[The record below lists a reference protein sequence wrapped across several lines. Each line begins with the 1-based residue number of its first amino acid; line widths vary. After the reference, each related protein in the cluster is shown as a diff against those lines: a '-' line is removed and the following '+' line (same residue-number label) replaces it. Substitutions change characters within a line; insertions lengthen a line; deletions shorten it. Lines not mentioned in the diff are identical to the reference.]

1 VIKLTR
7 CLCVFASR
15 KFRLITGWLLVIF
28 LFTSLEVAL
37 NMNESCILCAGKLES
52 PFQLE
57 NMPASAQGFSGT
69 AEQALSDSL
78 SMDVYDCPHCGLV
91 QYTGPLV
98 PYYKEVIRST
108 RLSPSMFAFRREQ
121 FQDLIERFD
130 VQTIFELGAGSGEY
144 LDVFKDL
151 GRNTY
156 GIEGS
161 SNLVN
166 MAQEAGHLVINGFLP
181 ETDLNN
187 RFEIESCDLATSF
200 NFIEHLPD
208 PIASLRS
215 LAGFL
220 KPGGYA
226 LLEVP
231 NFDMISKFGLFNEF
245 IPDHRSY
252 FTHSSFQQLLSLS
265 GFEIVSV
272 EPVWDE
278 YIISV
283 VARKR
288 QKTDWR
294 PYSQVQ
300 SSLKKQCKSFFYG
313 TPKSQ
318 NAIWSAGHQSLATIS
333 NLGLSEMVSVIIDSS
348 TTKQDSFAPASGLPI
363 VSPDILIDGQIKTV
377 LLAAAGFNKEIAQS
391 IWDKYHS
398 DVKIG
403 YLNKGAVEIVTE

>member
-1 VIKLTR
+1 
-7 CLCVFASR
+7 
-15 KFRLITGWLLVIF
+15 
-28 LFTSLEVAL
+28 
-37 NMNESCILCAGKLES
+37 MNIYDSCIMCAGNLEN
-52 PFQLE
+52 PLQLG

-69 AEQALSDSL
+69 AEQALSASL
-78 SMDVYDCPHCGLV
+78 SMDIYDCPHCGLV

-108 RLSPSMFAFRREQ
+108 RLSPSMFIFRRKQ
-121 FQDLIERFD
+121 FQDLIKSFD

-151 GRNTY
+151 GRSTH

-161 SNLVN
+161 SKLAN
-166 MAQEAGHLVINGFLP
+166 MAQKAGHLVINGFLP
-181 ETDLNN
+181 ETNLNDK
-187 RFEIESCDLATSF
+187 FEIESCDLVTSF

-215 LAGFL
+215 LAEFL

-231 NFDMISKFGLFNEF
+231 NFDMISEFGLFNEF

-252 FTHSSFQQLLSLS
+252 FTQSSFQQLLSLS

-272 EPVWDE
+272 KTIWDH

-288 QKTDWR
+288 QQTNWR

-300 SSLKKQCKSFFYG
+300 SSLKEQCKLFFSG

-333 NLGLSEMVSVIIDSS
+333 NLSLSEMLSVIIDSS
-348 TTKQDSFAPASGLPI
+348 TAKQGRYAPASGLPI

-377 LLAAAGFNKEIAQS
+377 LLAAAGFNKEIAQT
-391 IWDKYHS
+391 IRTKYRT

-403 YLNKGAVEIVTE
+403 YLNKGVVKIVSE